1 MLKAK
6 DFFDL
11 SGNPFES
18 IFKDTEYAWEGLGKL
33 KKFINDNLVPNLEG
47 VYTNRLVLD
56 KTLILYDGKVI
67 DDGFTIDNSK
77 KTPEVIMDGEVLKG
91 ASILYAGAVFMD
103 GNIYIGKN
111 TIVEPGALIKG
122 PTIIGDGT
130 EVRQGAYIRGDVL
143 VGNKCVVGHA
153 TELKSCILLGESK
166 AGHFAYIGDSILGK
180 VNLGAGTKLA
190 NLKLVESQVVLNING
205 KKYQTGLRKLG
216 AILGDGV
223 ETGCNS
229 ATTPG
234 TLIGKNSLLYPNATA
249 RGYYPPK
256 NIIKFKQCQELQER
270 NL

>member
-1 MLKAK
+1 MLRAE
-6 DFFDL
+6 DFFEL

-18 IFKDTEYAWEGLGKL
+18 LFEGTEYVWEGLGKIKGFL
-33 KKFINDNLVPNLEG
+33 RDNLVPNLDG
-47 VYTNRLVLD
+47 VYNSGLVLN

-67 DDGFTIDNSK
+67 DAGFIIDNSK
-77 KTPEVIMDGEVLKG
+77 KSPEVIMEGEVLKG

-103 GNIYIGKN
+103 GNISIGKN

-143 VGNKCVVGHA
+143 VGNKCVVGHT
-153 TELKSCILLGESK
+153 TELKSCIFLGESK

-190 NLKLVESQVVLNING
+190 NLKLVESQVVLNIDG
-205 KKYQTGLRKLG
+205 KKYDTGLRKLG
-216 AILGDGV
+216 AILG
-223 ETGCNS
+223 CNS
-229 ATTPG
+229 TTTPG
-234 TLIGKNSLLYPNATA
+234 TLIGKSCLLYPNATA
-249 RGYYPPK
+249 RGYFPPK

-270 NL
+270 N